1 MKKIEAYLKP
11 FRLSD
16 LRDALAGSGFEVLR
30 IHQAEEMRPAD
41 SYTEVVQ
48 GVEYETD
55 VTARVLVVLLVEDA
69 QVDEA
74 VALLQRV
81 ARTDHRH
88 DGRILISPVERT
100 VPVDPREASSSASS
114 ERGRSQES

>member
-16 LRDALAGSGFEVLR
+16 LRDALAGSGFQVLR
-30 IHQAEEMRPAD
+30 IHQAEELRPAE

-48 GVEYETD
+48 GFEYETD
-55 VTARVLVVLLVEDA
+55 VAARLLVVLLVEDE

-74 VALLQRV
+74 VSLLQRV
-81 ARTDHRH
+81 ARTGHRH

-100 VPVDPREASSSASS
+100 VSVDPAEASSNTGADQDRSS
-114 ERGRSQES
+114 EL